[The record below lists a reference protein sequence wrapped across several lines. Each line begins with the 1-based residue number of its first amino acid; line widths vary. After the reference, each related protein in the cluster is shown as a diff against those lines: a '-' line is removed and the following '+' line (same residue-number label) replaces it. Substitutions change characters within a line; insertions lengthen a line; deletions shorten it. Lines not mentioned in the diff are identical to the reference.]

1 MSTAE
6 VPTRRAAAPA
16 PGPRRSPG
24 RLTFA
29 AGVVAV
35 LAGALALRVW
45 GLHSGLP
52 WIFNVDE
59 GAHFVPRAIGMFD
72 HSYDPGYFINPPA
85 LTYVFHVAFWLRW
98 GGDGVRE
105 QFAGDPSAVWAFAR
119 AIAAVL
125 GTLSVGLLA
134 WAGVRFF
141 DRRIALVAAV
151 LLAVAF
157 LPVHYAH
164 FALNDAP
171 MLAPVCLALV
181 GAAGVLHGGRMRAFA
196 LAGLG
201 LGLATAM
208 KYTAGIVLLPLL
220 AAGALAPLSRAARLR
235 GLVLA
240 AVVAAVAFVIANPYA
255 LLDFHTFKAGLS
267 EQSAASSDGG
277 GKLGLSDEHGLSY
290 YAGTLLWG
298 LGFVPVAAALGGA
311 VWLAVRDRRTALV
324 LVPAPV
330 LFLAFMGSQDRF
342 FARWLLP
349 IYPVLILLAAWAAV
363 EALAVVRARV
373 ALLRRSPAW
382 TPALVAA
389 VVLGVQGLVY
399 AVHNDRVLASTD
411 TRTLT
416 RTWMVQHIPEGSK
429 IVLEPVTPAPF
440 VRDLDRPSRA
450 TPTGDR
456 WIKRRISH
464 FRVTRSGRLEPLGEF
479 RLEDYER
486 TLRPDLVGSYLRGG
500 YCWVITGSTQYGR
513 ALAEPGEAPWAIRY
527 YDELRRR
534 GDVVYEVGPFGR
546 GTDEPPFSFDDSFN
560 YRPLGYAR
568 PGPRIV
574 VYRLHGG
581 RCT

>member
-6 VPTRRAAAPA
+6 AARTREGRAR
-16 PGPRRSPG
+16 GRRGRRSPSA
-24 RLTFA
+24 FA
-29 AGVVAV
+29 VILALV
-35 LAGALALRVW
+35 LGGALVLRVW

-52 WIFNVDE
+52 WIYNVDE

-85 LTYVFHVAFWLRW
+85 LTYLFHLAFWIRW

-119 AIAAVL
+119 GIVAVL

-134 WAGVRFF
+134 WAGARFF
-141 DRRIALVAAV
+141 DRRVALVAAA
-151 LLAVAF
+151 LMAVAF

-171 MLAPVCLALV
+171 TLVPVCLALA
-181 GAAGVLHGGRMRAFA
+181 GTAGVLRGGRTRAFV

-201 LGLATAM
+201 LGLATAT
-208 KYTAGIVLLPLL
+208 KYTAGMVLLPLV
-220 AAGALAPLSRAARLR
+220 AAAALAPLGRAARVR
-235 GLVLA
+235 GLVVA
-240 AVVAAVAFVIANPYA
+240 GVVAIVAFVVANPYA

-290 YAGTLLWG
+290 YAGTLFWG
-298 LGFVPVAAALGGA
+298 LGFVPVAAALAGA
-311 VWLAVRDRRTALV
+311 IWMARRDRRTALV

-349 IYPVLILLAAWAAV
+349 IYPILILLAAWAAV
-363 EALAVVRARV
+363 ELLALVREKAGVLQRV
-373 ALLRRSPAW
+373 PAWSPAV
-382 TPALVAA
+382 VAA

-399 AVHNDRVLASTD
+399 AVHNDRVLAATD
-411 TRTLT
+411 TRALA
-416 RTWMVQHIPEGSK
+416 RAWMVATIPEGSK
-429 IVLEPVTPAPF
+429 IVLEPITPAPF

-450 TPTGDR
+450 TSTGDR

-464 FRVTRSGRLEPLGEF
+464 FRVKRSGELEPLGEF

-486 TLRPDLVGSYLRGG
+486 TLRPALVGSYLRGG

-534 GDVVYEVGPFGR
+534 GDVVFEAGPFER
-546 GTDEPPFSFDDSFN
+546 GADEPPFSFDDSFN
-560 YRPLGYAR
+560 YRPLGYVR

>member
-1 MSTAE
+1 
-6 VPTRRAAAPA
+6 
-16 PGPRRSPG
+16 
-24 RLTFA
+24 
-29 AGVVAV
+29 
-35 LAGALALRVW
+35 
-45 GLHSGLP
+45 
-52 WIFNVDE
+52 
-59 GAHFVPRAIGMFD
+59 
-72 HSYDPGYFINPPA
+72 
-85 LTYVFHVAFWLRW
+85 
-98 GGDGVRE
+98 
-105 QFAGDPSAVWAFAR
+105 
-119 AIAAVL
+119 
-125 GTLSVGLLA
+125 
-134 WAGVRFF
+134 
-141 DRRIALVAAV
+141 
-151 LLAVAF
+151 
-157 LPVHYAH
+157 
-164 FALNDAP
+164 
-171 MLAPVCLALV
+171 
-181 GAAGVLHGGRMRAFA
+181 MRAFA

-240 AVVAAVAFVIANPYA
+240 AAVAAVAFVIANPYA

-290 YAGTLLWG
+290 YAATLLWG

-311 VWLAVRDRRTALV
+311 VWLTVRDRRTALV

-363 EALAVVRARV
+363 EALGVVRARV

-411 TRTLT
+411 TRALT

-464 FRVTRSGRLEPLGEF
+464 FRVTRS
-479 RLEDYER
+479 
-486 TLRPDLVGSYLRGG
+486 
-500 YCWVITGSTQYGR
+500 GR